1 MDNPIDAA
9 ASPPYGHWASIL
21 AAPGWV
27 WIALLGWGLVG
38 VGLLAWLVAA
48 LWVVLP
54 YDEAFLRLSRLEIH
68 ALNPHLLPF
77 MAHDRV
83 TFAGILISLGVL
95 YAQLARHGMRT
106 GAPLAR
112 RVVLLSGGV
121 GFATL
126 FLFLGFGYFDPL
138 HALATLGLFI
148 LFLLGLRRQPGMAR
162 GHSTRA
168 AWELDWRGSQW
179 GQRLFALI
187 GMGLFLAGTV
197 VAGIGVTQVFVPE
210 DLAFLQTTPAA
221 LQAANPR
228 LIPLVAHDRAGMGGA
243 AAADGLALLLTALW
257 GFRPGARW
265 LWWTLLAVGVPA
277 FAAALG
283 VHAAVGYTDTWHL
296 APAVAAALAYGLA
309 LLLSYPYLMRA
320 PVPDGARPRDNRSMV
335 HGGERDGAG

>member
-1 MDNPIDAA
+1 MDYSIRADSSAPHRGLAA
-9 ASPPYGHWASIL
+9 LL

-27 WIALLGWGLVG
+27 WITLLGWGLMG
-38 VGLLAWLVAA
+38 AGILAWLVAT

-54 YDEAFLRLSRLEIH
+54 YDEAFLGLSRAQIS
-68 ALNPHLLPF
+68 ALNPRLLPF

-83 TFAGILISLGVL
+83 TFAGILISVGVL
-95 YAQLARHGMRT
+95 YAQLARHGMRV
-106 GAPLAR
+106 GAPWAR

-138 HALATLGLFI
+138 HSLVSLGLFV
-148 LFLLGLRRQPGMAR
+148 LFLLGLRRPPGAASAD
-162 GHSTRA
+162 STRA
-168 AWELDWRGSQW
+168 TWALDWRGTQW
-179 GQRLFALI
+179 GQRLFMLI
-187 GMGLFLAGTV
+187 GAGLLIAGTV

-257 GFRPGARW
+257 GFRAGARW

-296 APAVAAALAYGLA
+296 APAVAAALAYGVA
-309 LLLSYPYLMRA
+309 LLLAYPYLMRA
-320 PVPDGARPRDNRSMV
+320 SVLDPAQPDSGP
-335 HGGERDGAG
+335 

>member
-1 MDNPIDAA
+1 VQPDLDACA
-9 ASPPYGHWASIL
+9 ASPQHGRLAALL
-21 AAPGWV
+21 AAPGWI
-27 WIALLGWGLVG
+27 WIALLGWGLAA
-38 VGLLAWLVAA
+38 VGLIAWLVAA

-54 YDEAFLRLSRLEIH
+54 YDEAFLGLSRAGIND
-68 ALNPHLLPF
+68 LNPHLLPF

-95 YAQLARHGMRT
+95 YAQLARHGMRA
-106 GAPLAR
+106 GIPWAR
-112 RVVLLSGGV
+112 RVVLVSGGI
-121 GFATL
+121 GFTTL

-138 HALATLGLFI
+138 HALATLVLFVF
-148 LFLLGLRRQPGMAR
+148 FLLGLRRQPGAAGRSAAR
-162 GHSTRA
+162 ASWR
-168 AWELDWRGSQW
+168 LDWRGSQW
-179 GQRLFALI
+179 GQRVFVLI
-187 GMGLFLAGTV
+187 GMGLLVAGTV
-197 VAGIGVTQVFVPE
+197 VAGIGVTRVFVPE

-257 GFRPGARW
+257 GFRAGARW
-265 LWWTLLAVGVPA
+265 LWWTLLAVGLPA

-320 PVPDGARPRDNRSMV
+320 PVPDDARAVTNP
-335 HGGERDGAG
+335 

>member
-1 MDNPIDAA
+1 VQLGLDEGA
-9 ASPPYGHWASIL
+9 ASPSRGWLAALL

-38 VGLLAWLVAA
+38 VGLIAWVVAA

-54 YDEAFLRLSRLEIH
+54 YDEAFLGLSRAEIN

-83 TFAGILISLGVL
+83 TFAGILISLGAL
-95 YAQLARHGMRT
+95 YAQLARHGMKA
-106 GAPLAR
+106 GEPWAR
-112 RVVLLSGGV
+112 RVVLVSGGI

-138 HALATLGLFI
+138 HGLATLVLFV
-148 LFLLGLRRQPGMAR
+148 LFLLGLRRQPGTA
-162 GHSTRA
+162 GQGPAPAS
-168 AWELDWRGSQW
+168 WGLDWRGSQW
-179 GQRLFALI
+179 GQRVFVLI
-187 GMGLFLAGTV
+187 GAGLFVAGAV

-257 GFRPGARW
+257 GFRAGARW
-265 LWWTLLAVGVPA
+265 LWWTLLAVGLPA
-277 FAAALG
+277 FGAALG

-296 APAVAAALAYGLA
+296 APAVAAALAYGMA
-309 LLLSYPYLMRA
+309 LLLAYSCLMRA
-320 PVPDGARPRDNRSMV
+320 PVPNRAQSAS
-335 HGGERDGAG
+335 RS